1 MIYHSPNLVYSWV
14 KWEYQSSYWDHLI
27 NFACSIFFPFS
38 LLNYYASLSN
48 KHNCIFCILHCVS
61 WTTMHAWS
69 TMDGPTWKGKL
80 LLATQIVSY
89 LMIKEQGGTSV
100 ALWTTNHTTERQQ
113 DYWTEV
119 NCFSQPRHS
128 TCSFSENIYTFKD
141 FSLMSPERTT
151 NKWRLY
157 FQGTFFLIILCYF
170 STRDHEVSLL
180 RRAMRVQSWS

>member
-1 MIYHSPNLVYSWV
+1 ML
-14 KWEYQSSYWDHLI
+14 E
-27 NFACSIFFPFS
+27 FFFPFS

-89 LMIKEQGGTSV
+89 LIIKEQGGTSV

-128 TCSFSENIYTFKD
+128 VCCLFC
-141 FSLMSPERTT
+141 
-151 NKWRLY
+151 
-157 FQGTFFLIILCYF
+157 LIILSSYFKLKFILFIAFCYAV
-170 STRDHEVSLL
+170 TVSQSLTLPNYLL
-180 RRAMRVQSWS
+180 QITCPPQSPYATLNWSR

>member
-1 MIYHSPNLVYSWV
+1 MLKFFSHSP
-14 KWEYQSSYWDHLI
+14 
-27 NFACSIFFPFS
+27 
-38 LLNYYASLSN
+38 
-48 KHNCIFCILHCVS
+48 S
-61 WTTMHAWS
+61 WTTMHLYQISIIASSLSCILYLEFLCSPVLFVHAWS

-89 LMIKEQGGTSV
+89 LIIKEQGGTSV

>member
-1 MIYHSPNLVYSWV
+1 MLTFFSHSP
-14 KWEYQSSYWDHLI
+14 
-27 NFACSIFFPFS
+27 
-38 LLNYYASLSN
+38 
-48 KHNCIFCILHCVS
+48 S
-61 WTTMHAWS
+61 WTTMHLYQISIIASSVSCIVYLELLCMLGQQW
-69 TMDGPTWKGKL
+69 MDRPEKESCSWLLKL
-80 LLATQIVSY
+80 LAN

-157 FQGTFFLIILCYF
+157 FQGIF
-170 STRDHEVSLL
+170 
-180 RRAMRVQSWS
+180 SWSYCAIFPQGTMKFHYSDEQWEYKVDHNMLYCVT

>member
-1 MIYHSPNLVYSWV
+1 ML
-14 KWEYQSSYWDHLI
+14 K
-27 NFACSIFFPFS
+27 FFPPFS

-89 LMIKEQGGTSV
+89 LIIKEQGGTSV
-100 ALWTTNHTTERQQ
+100 ALWTTNHTTKRQQ

>member
-1 MIYHSPNLVYSWV
+1 ML
-14 KWEYQSSYWDHLI
+14 K
-27 NFACSIFFPFS
+27 FFPPFS

-157 FQGTFFLIILCYF
+157 FQGIF
-170 STRDHEVSLL
+170 
-180 RRAMRVQSWS
+180 SWSYCAIFPQGTMKFHYSDEQWEYKVDHNMLYRVT

>member
-1 MIYHSPNLVYSWV
+1 MLKFFSHSP
-14 KWEYQSSYWDHLI
+14 
-27 NFACSIFFPFS
+27 
-38 LLNYYASLSN
+38 
-48 KHNCIFCILHCVS
+48 S
-61 WTTMHAWS
+61 WTTMHLYQISIIASSESCIVYLELLCMLGQQW
-69 TMDGPTWKGKL
+69 MDRPEKESCSWLLKL
-80 LLATQIVSY
+80 LAISWLRSR
-89 LMIKEQGGTSV
+89 V
-100 ALWTTNHTTERQQ
+100 APPLLSEPPTTPERQQ

-157 FQGTFFLIILCYF
+157 FQGIFFLIILCYF
-170 STRDHEVSLL
+170 STREHVSLL

>member
-1 MIYHSPNLVYSWV
+1 ML
-14 KWEYQSSYWDHLI
+14 E
-27 NFACSIFFPFS
+27 FFFPFS

-157 FQGTFFLIILCYF
+157 FQGIF
-170 STRDHEVSLL
+170 
-180 RRAMRVQSWS
+180 SWSYCAIFPQGTMKFHYSDEQWEYKVDHNTLYRVT